1 MATQIVG
8 KQCLW
13 SGKIDSAGYRTY
25 KIAFKI
31 KADYEDGP
39 ATVMQT
45 PGLFLPGS
53 PWEVDNDIDIW
64 AWCRPDMDVKIL
76 SQKDGEKSDY
86 WLVEQT
92 FSNAPL
98 DFKIQR
104 CHEIRIED
112 PLLEPQKIS
121 GGGNKKT
128 IEATHDRF
136 GNPLVN
142 SSWEQL
148 RGGMVEFAKDT
159 DSITIEQNVISLD
172 LPLVQSMKNTVN
184 KFPLWGM
191 PARCILFTDFKWEEK
206 FYGLCYKYYTRKFTF
221 EIRDDT
227 WDQTIVDEGTKVL
240 NGHWAAKPEDGPKG
254 RWILDDIDGS
264 PPNPLN
270 PQHFIRFT
278 DFNGNTTKVILDGF
292 GQPYNPRLN
301 DTTEGCEQCPSGM
314 SRYLEIVNGEE
325 EFEGSF
331 QEQVLAYSSGCLW
344 GNAGMSLEYNTE
356 DDRWYITDLDLGIT
370 WRTEEGE
377 WSCDGENTFTI
388 QEDQTFNQDVP
399 GILITQ
405 NTLSRPGSK
414 LVQYYNEKDF
424 SLLGIPMVL

>member
-53 PWEVDNDIDIW
+53 PWEVDNDIDLW

-98 DFKIQR
+98 DFRIQR

-142 SSWEQL
+142 SAWEQF

-159 DSITIEQNVISLD
+159 DSVTIEQNVINLD
-172 LPLVQSMKNTVN
+172 LPLVQSMKNRVN

-191 PARCILFTDFKWEEK
+191 PARCILLTDFKWEEK
-206 FYGLCYKYYTRKFTF
+206 YYGLCYKYYTRKFTF

-227 WDQTIVDEGTKVL
+227 WDQLIVDEGTKVL
-240 NGHWAAKPEDGPKG
+240 NGHWAARPEDGPKG
-254 RWILDDIDGS
+254 RWVLDNIDGS

-270 PQHFIRFT
+270 PQHFVRFT
-278 DFNGNTTKVILDGF
+278 DFNANTTKVILDGF
-292 GQPYNPRLN
+292 GQPYNPLLN
-301 DTTEGCEQCPSGM
+301 ATTEGCEQCPSPGM
-314 SRYLEIVNGEE
+314 SRYLEVTLT
-325 EFEGSF
+325 GSF
-331 QEQVLAYSSGCLW
+331 DGSFVNQVLAYSSGCLW
-344 GNAGMSLEYNTE
+344 GNAGMSLEYDSGE
-356 DDRWYITDLDLGIT
+356 DKWFLTDLDLGVVWQT
-370 WRTEEGE
+370 QPGE
-377 WSCDGENTFTI
+377 WNCSSS
-388 QEDQTFNQDVP
+388 
-399 GILITQ
+399 
-405 NTLSRPGSK
+405 NTLERDITVNPDVEAPMNVLIQSIGSVPGSK